1 MRNWFILFTT
11 TFTIT
16 TLILAIATSLFNMEA
31 FNSQYVLLL
40 AIISALLSLFMNMH
54 NKIIIENVFLN
65 ALLDIIVIFI
75 IVFTTSIIMGLHQ
88 VDFINI
94 VISLSLVIIIYIII
108 TLIYLFI
115 LTKEAEDMNKKI
127 SEWRNKHVDR

>member
-16 TLILAIATSLFNMEA
+16 TLILAVATSLLNIGA
-31 FNSQYVLLL
+31 FNSQYVLLM
-40 AIISALLSLFMNMH
+40 AIISALLALFMNMPK
-54 NKIIIENVFLN
+54 KIKIENMFLN
-65 ALLDIIVIFI
+65 ALLDIVFIFI
-75 IVFTTSIIMGLHQ
+75 IVFTISIVIGLHQ
-88 VDFINI
+88 IDLINFI
-94 VISLSLVIIIYIII
+94 ISLSLVIIIYIII

-127 SEWRNKHVDR
+127 REWRNKHVDR